1 MPAGSLPEVWLRG
14 PLPGYLPELMP
25 AAHALLQAREDI
37 ERTAAAATLAE
48 LWVRPGEAAPAGYHL
63 RHLTGSLDRLLTYAR
78 GEPLTDEQRRAL
90 AAEASAGASA
100 RELISAAQKQ
110 IDRALEQLRRTAPE
124 QLAAPR
130 DVGRAKLPT
139 TVLGLLAHAA
149 EHTAR
154 HTGQLI
160 TTLKVVR
167 GSAGPPDDRAAAL
180 IRTLELVP
188 HPEGGYYREIWRS
201 EQLVEPADG
210 RGPRAALTGIYF
222 LLPMGA
228 VSRWHRV
235 RSDETWHFCE
245 GAPLELLR
253 IPSPS
258 QAVHRTR
265 VGALGA
271 DQLPVQCIPAGWWQ
285 AARSLGGYTLVTC
298 TVAPGFEFAD
308 FELLSDRPELAAEL
322 RRTQP
327 EASAFI

>member
-37 ERTAAAATLAE
+37 ERAAAATLAE
-48 LWVRPGEAAPAGYHL
+48 LWFRPGEAAPAGYHL

-78 GEPLTDEQRRAL
+78 GEPLSDGQRRAL
-90 AAEASAGASA
+90 AAEGAAGASA
-100 RELISAAQKQ
+100 PELASAAQEG
-110 IDRALEQLRRTAPE
+110 IDRALEQLRQTPPE
-124 QLAAPR
+124 QLATRR

-167 GSAGPPDDRAAAL
+167 GSGRPSDDRAAEL

-188 HPEGGYYREIWRS
+188 HPEGGYYREILRS
-201 EQLVEPADG
+201 GQSVEPADG

-222 LLPMGA
+222 LLTTGA

-245 GAPLELLR
+245 GAPLELWQMQR
-253 IPSPS
+253 MPPSL
-258 QAVHRTR
+258 HRTR
-265 VGALGA
+265 LGPLAA
-271 DQLPVQCIPAGWWQ
+271 DQQPVRCVPAGCWQ
-285 AARSLGGYTLVTC
+285 AARSLGGYTLVSC

-308 FELLSDRPELAAEL
+308 FELLSDRDDLAAEL
-322 RRTQP
+322 RRSQP
-327 EASAFI
+327 EASPFI

>member
-37 ERTAAAATLAE
+37 ERTAAAATLTE
-48 LWVRPGEAAPAGYHL
+48 LWFRPGEAAPAGYHL

-78 GEPLTDEQRRAL
+78 GEPLSDVQRRTL
-90 AAEASAGASA
+90 AAEGTAGASA
-100 RELISAAQKQ
+100 PELVSAAQEQ
-110 IDRALEQLRRTAPE
+110 IDRALEQLRQTPAE
-124 QLAAPR
+124 QLATPR
-130 DVGRAKLPT
+130 EVGRSKLPT

-160 TTLKVVR
+160 TTLKAVR
-167 GSAGPPDDRAAAL
+167 GSTPPSGDRAAEL

-201 EQLVEPADG
+201 GQSVEPADG
-210 RGPRAALTGIYF
+210 RGARAALTGIYF
-222 LLPMGA
+222 LLTAGA

-245 GAPLELLR
+245 GAPLELLQMQAPR
-253 IPSPS
+253 L
-258 QAVHRTR
+258 AVHRTR
-265 VGALGA
+265 LGALGS
-271 DQLPVQCIPAGWWQ
+271 DQRPVQCVPASCWQ
-285 AARSLGGYTLVTC
+285 AARSLGGYTLVSC

-308 FELLSDRPELAAEL
+308 FELLSDHDDLAAEV
-322 RRTQP
+322 RRIQP
-327 EASAFI
+327 EASSLI